1 MRVVIS
7 FFLLTIFGALGG
19 CARKPDVTY
28 VDLPPTAPA
37 VLATEGAIRLAATDS
52 ELQTRGGLGTETE
65 SGWNTR
71 VASDVVERT
80 NVQFDLIQTKAE
92 RVGVEH
98 LTQADIEGLSFNQIQ
113 ELRGY

>member
-1 MRVVIS
+1 MRRVMI
-7 FFLLTIFGALGG
+7 FFLAIFVVLGG

-28 VDLPPTAPA
+28 VELPPEAPPVSA
-37 VLATEGAIRLAATDS
+37 PGAITLAAAEFDQRSRSGPNSEPDS
-52 ELQTRGGLGTETE
+52 
-65 SGWNTR
+65 WNTR
-71 VASDVVERT
+71 VAPDPVQET
-80 NVQFDLIQTKAE
+80 YPQFDLIRAKAE